1 MIQRNLD
8 QKKKIPSDGK
18 DITKGYDLRAEISGI
33 IASVENLNYRQLSF
47 NSNVNSLK
55 FKC

>member
-18 DITKGYDLRAEISGI
+18 VITKGYDLRAEISGI
-33 IASVENLNYRQLSF
+33 IASVENPNYRQLSF

-55 FKC
+55 FK